1 MRIVQMRKEMM
12 PGKGR
17 TLEVSMGQVLLNSQ
31 LETQDPPES
40 VYSER
45 QEEQTVPEQL
55 SQPEGH

>member
-1 MRIVQMRKEMM
+1 MM